1 MEAESRK
8 WIAQS
13 RRQFLAEAAGF
24 AFCALAGAKAKA
36 AASES
41 RTRIILLGT
50 KGGPTLGTI
59 GRNNFATLILINDVP
74 YLIDCGYGVS
84 RQLIN
89 AGVALNRL
97 RYIFITHH
105 HSDHNLEY
113 GPLLYNAFVTSQPI
127 KIDTYG
133 PTGLRKL
140 TRDFFAYQKFDID
153 TRIADEGLADPR
165 KLITAHEFS
174 RPGVVIQNADVRV
187 TSLRVRHPPIT
198 ESYAYRFDA
207 KDRSIVISGD
217 TAYLRDLADFAK
229 GADVLIH
236 EVMYLPAIDKLIRQN
251 AGATRLREHLLASH
265 TSTEDVG
272 RIAAQ
277 AGVKTL
283 VLTHFVP
290 GNDPSITDEQ
300 WSEDVRKHFKGSVIV
315 GKDLMEIEP

>member
-1 MEAESRK
+1 M
-8 WIAQS
+8 WD
-13 RRQFLAEAAGF
+13 RRQFLVGSAAF
-24 AFCALAGAKAKA
+24 AGSLALLPRSKAGQAKQ
-36 AASES
+36 

-59 GRNNFATLILINDVP
+59 GRSIFATLILINDVP

-84 RQLIN
+84 RQMIN

-113 GPLLYNAFVTSQPI
+113 GPLLYNAWITSQPI

-133 PTGLRKL
+133 PTGLSKL
-140 TRDFFAYQKFDID
+140 TSDFFAYQKFDMD
-153 TRIADEGLADPR
+153 TRIADEGLMDPHN
-165 KLITAHEFS
+165 LITAHEFNQS
-174 RPGVVIQNADVRV
+174 GVVMQNADVRV

-198 ESYAYRFDA
+198 QSYAYRFDG

-217 TAYLRDLADFAK
+217 TAYMPELAEFAK
-229 GADVLIH
+229 GADVLVH
-236 EVMYLPAIDKLIRQN
+236 EVMFLPAIDKLIRQN
-251 AGATRLREHLLASH
+251 AGATRLRAHLLASH
-265 TSTEDVG
+265 TSAEDVG
-272 RIAAQ
+272 RIAAR

-300 WSEDVRKHFKGSVIV
+300 WAEGVR
-315 GKDLMEIEP
+315 